1 MKALKLISLI
11 ILTGLLVN
19 FTNTGKVTIYTI
31 GDSTMAN
38 KDLSQH
44 NPERG
49 WGQMFQQFF
58 DDQVIVDNWAK
69 NGRSSKSFM
78 TEGLWKGVLEKLKP
92 GDFVFI
98 QFGHNDS
105 KPDSARHTDPHTTY
119 KANLTKYITETRAKG
134 ANPVLL
140 TSVVR
145 RKFDANENLEDT
157 HGEYLVV
164 VRELAKEMNVPLID
178 MEQKSR
184 KLVQQLGP
192 EESKKLYMWI
202 EPGVSEKF
210 PKGDKDDTHF
220 QVYGATKMAGLVV
233 EGIKEL
239 NLSIA
244 SHIIKTP
251 QN

>member
-1 MKALKLISLI
+1 
-11 ILTGLLVN
+11 
-19 FTNTGKVTIYTI
+19 
-31 GDSTMAN
+31 MAN
-38 KDLSQH
+38 KDLSH
-44 NPERG
+44 NNPERG
-49 WGQMFQQFF
+49 WGQMLQQFF
-58 DDQVIVDNWAK
+58 DGQVIVDNRAK
-69 NGRSSKSFM
+69 NGRSSKSFIG
-78 TEGLWKGVLEKLKP
+78 EGLWKGVLDNLKP
-92 GDFVFI
+92 GDYVFI

-105 KPDSARHTDPHTTY
+105 KPDSARHTDPRTTY
-119 KANLTKYITETRAKG
+119 RANLIKYITETRSKDAI
-134 ANPVLL
+134 PVLL

-145 RKFDANENLEDT
+145 RKFDASGNLKDT
-157 HGEYLVV
+157 HGDYIVV

-220 QVYGATKMAGLVV
+220 CEYGATQMAKMAV

-239 NLSIA
+239 NLNIA
-244 SHIIKTP
+244 AYIKAP
-251 QN
+251 KN